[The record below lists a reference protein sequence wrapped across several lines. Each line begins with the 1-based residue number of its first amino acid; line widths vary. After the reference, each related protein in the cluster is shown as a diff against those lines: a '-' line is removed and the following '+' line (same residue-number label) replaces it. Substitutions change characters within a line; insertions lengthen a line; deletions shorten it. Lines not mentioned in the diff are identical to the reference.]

1 MSRVLPRDVL
11 LKERW
16 TVGSLEDLSIE
27 YINRGAPGDRSS
39 ISGSDIVNLG
49 RSFMELTDGT
59 KIPFHRVTAIL
70 RKKNSIW
77 ERTIRAAP

>member
-1 MSRVLPRDVL
+1 MSHVLPRDVL

-16 TVGSLEDLSIE
+16 TVSSLDGLSVE
-27 YINRGAPGDRSS
+27 YINRGAPGDRS
-39 ISGSDIVNLG
+39 IIYGSDITNLG

-70 RKKNSIW
+70 RQKNSIW
-77 ERTIRAAP
+77 ERPIKAAP